1 MKRAGAVDLLRVTDL
16 SATALEDRLTTM
28 LGDQEA
34 GRHQL
39 TGRRRLRLDGLATV
53 PLLAAELLDDTN
65 NAPTTCLTHL
75 TSHAT
80 SLTRMEIPA

>member
-1 MKRAGAVDLLRVTDL
+1 
-16 SATALEDRLTTM
+16 M

-53 PLLAAELLDDTN
+53 PLLAAELMDDRDD
-65 NAPTTCLTHL
+65 APTTRLTHL
-75 TSHAT
+75 TNHTT